1 MIYFIKYMEKSQIT
15 AQLIKELREKTGAG
29 ISDIKNAL
37 EEAKGDTGKAIEIIE
52 RKLGKSAGKRAGR
65 ETAAGIVESYV
76 HSNNR
81 LGVLVELFS
90 ETDFVARNPLFKE
103 LAHDIA
109 LHIAAMRPMY
119 LSLDSIP
126 REQWEAQKER
136 FLEEVKMLN
145 KPSDIVEQI
154 IDGKLKAHFGAYS
167 LLEQPFVKD
176 QDKTVRDVLN
186 ESIGRFGE
194 NINIGRFVRLEM

>member
-1 MIYFIKYMEKSQIT
+1 MIS

-29 ISDIKNAL
+29 VSDVKKAM
-37 EEAKGDTGKAIEIIE
+37 EEAKGDTARALEIIE
-52 RKLGKSAGKRAGR
+52 RKLGGSAGKRAGR
-65 ETAAGIVESYV
+65 DTTAGIVEAYV
-76 HSNNR
+76 HSNER

-90 ETDFVARNPLFKE
+90 ETDFVARNPGFKG

-119 LSLDSIP
+119 VSLDAVP
-126 REQWEAQKER
+126 REQWEAEKAR
-136 FLEEVKMLN
+136 FTEEANALN
-145 KPSDIVEQI
+145 KPAQITEQI
-154 IDGKLKAHFGAYS
+154 VDGKLKAHFGAYS

-176 QDKTVRDVLN
+176 PDKTVRDILN

-194 NINIGRFVRLEM
+194 NIKIGRFVRIEM

>member
-1 MIYFIKYMEKSQIT
+1 MIS

-29 ISDIKNAL
+29 VSDVKKAL
-37 EEAKGDTGKAIEIIE
+37 EEAKGDTQKALEIIE
-52 RKLGKSAGKRAGR
+52 RKLGGSAGKRAGR
-65 ETAAGIVESYV
+65 ETTAGIVEAYV
-76 HSNNR
+76 HSNNK

-90 ETDFVARNPLFKE
+90 ETDFVARNPGFKE
-103 LAHDIA
+103 LAHNIA

-126 REQWEAQKER
+126 PEQWEAEKER
-136 FLEEVKMLN
+136 FAEEAKTLN
-145 KPSDIVEQI
+145 KPAHIVEQI
-154 IDGKLKAHFGAYS
+154 IDGKLKAHFGAYT
-167 LLEQPFVKD
+167 LLQQPFVKD
-176 QDKTVRDVLN
+176 QDKTVADILN

>member
-1 MIYFIKYMEKSQIT
+1 MIS

-29 ISDIKNAL
+29 VSDVKRAL
-37 EEAKGDTGKAIEIIE
+37 EEAKGDTQKAIEIIE
-52 RKLGKSAGKRAGR
+52 RKLGGSAGKRLGR
-65 ETAAGIVESYV
+65 ETKAGIVEAYI

-90 ETDFVARNPLFKE
+90 ETDFVARNPGFKE

-119 LSLDSIP
+119 VSLDAVP
-126 REQWEAQKER
+126 RELWEAQKSIFAQEASA
-136 FLEEVKMLN
+136 LS
-145 KPSDIVEQI
+145 KPAHITEQI

-167 LLEQPFVKD
+167 LLDQPFVKD
-176 QDKTVRDVLN
+176 ENKTVGQVLN
-186 ESIGRFGE
+186 EVIGKFGE
-194 NINIGRFVRLEM
+194 NIKIGRFVRFEM

>member
-1 MIYFIKYMEKSQIT
+1 MENSQIS

-29 ISDIKNAL
+29 VSDVKKAL
-37 EEAKGDTGKAIEIIE
+37 EEAKGDTAKALEIIE
-52 RKLGKSAGKRAGR
+52 RKLGGSAGKRAGR
-65 ETAAGIVESYV
+65 ETKAGVVEAYV
-76 HSNNR
+76 HSNDR

-90 ETDFVARNPLFKE
+90 ETDFVARNEGFKN

-119 LSLDSIP
+119 LSLDAVP
-126 REQWEAQKER
+126 REQWEAQRER
-136 FLEEVKMLN
+136 FAEEAQALN
-145 KPSDIVEQI
+145 KPANIVEQI
-154 IDGKLKAHFGAYS
+154 IDGKLKAYFGAYS

-176 QDKTVRDVLN
+176 QNKTVGEVLN
-186 ESIGRFGE
+186 EAIGRFGE

>member
-1 MIYFIKYMEKSQIT
+1 MQNSQIS

-29 ISDIKNAL
+29 VSDVKKAL
-37 EEAKGDTGKAIEIIE
+37 EEAKGDTARALEIIE
-52 RKLGKSAGKRAGR
+52 RKLGGSAGKRAGR
-65 ETAAGIVESYV
+65 VTTAGLVESYI

-90 ETDFVARNPLFKE
+90 ETDFVARNAGFKE

-109 LHIAAMRPMY
+109 LHIAAMRPLY
-119 LSLDSIP
+119 LSLDSVP
-126 REQWEAQKER
+126 REQWEVEKDR
-136 FLEEVKMLN
+136 FTEEANTLN
-145 KPSDIVEQI
+145 KPANIIEQI

-167 LLEQPFVKD
+167 LLDQLFVKNP
-176 QDKTVRDVLN
+176 DKTVGQVLN

-194 NINIGRFVRLEM
+194 NITIGRFVRLEM

>member
-1 MIYFIKYMEKSQIT
+1 MEKSQIT

-29 ISDIKNAL
+29 ISDIKKAL
-37 EEAKGDTGKAIEIIE
+37 EEAKGDMGKAIEIIE
-52 RKLGKSAGKRAGR
+52 RKLGSSAGKRAGR
-65 ETAAGIVESYV
+65 ETTAGIVESYI

-81 LGVLVELFS
+81 LGVLLELFS
-90 ETDFVARNPLFKE
+90 ETDFVARNPGFKE

-119 LSLDSIP
+119 LSLDSVP
-126 REQWEAQKER
+126 REQWEAQKE
-136 FLEEVKMLN
+136 FFSEEVKTLN
-145 KPSDIVEQI
+145 KPSNIVEQI
-154 IDGKLKAHFGAYS
+154 VDGKMSAYFRVYC
-167 LLEQPFVKD
+167 LLEQPFIKD
-176 QDKTVRDVLN
+176 QDKTVREMLN

>member
-1 MIYFIKYMEKSQIT
+1 MIS

-29 ISDIKNAL
+29 VSDVKKAL
-37 EEAKGDTGKAIEIIE
+37 EEAKGDTARALEIIE
-52 RKLGKSAGKRAGR
+52 RKLGGSAGKRAGR
-65 ETAAGIVESYV
+65 VTTAGLVESYI

-90 ETDFVARNPLFKE
+90 ETDFVARNAGFKE

-109 LHIAAMRPMY
+109 LHIAAMRPLY
-119 LSLDSIP
+119 LSLDSVP
-126 REQWEAQKER
+126 RDQWEAEKDR
-136 FLEEVKMLN
+136 FTEEANTLN
-145 KPSDIVEQI
+145 KSANIIEQI

-167 LLEQPFVKD
+167 LLDQPFVKNP
-176 QDKTVRDVLN
+176 DKTVGQVLN

-194 NINIGRFVRLEM
+194 NITIGRFVRLEM

>member
-1 MIYFIKYMEKSQIT
+1 MEKSQVT

-29 ISDIKNAL
+29 ISDIKKAL
-37 EEAKGDTGKAIEIIE
+37 EEAKGDTGKALEIIE
-52 RKLGKSAGKRAGR
+52 RKLGGSAGKRAGR
-65 ETAAGIVESYV
+65 ETTAGIVESYI

-81 LGVLVELFS
+81 LGVLIELFS
-90 ETDFVARNPLFKE
+90 ETDFVARNPMFKE
-103 LAHDIA
+103 LAHDLA

-119 LSLDSIP
+119 LSFDAVP

-136 FLEEVKMLN
+136 FLEETHMLN
-145 KPSDIVEQI
+145 KPSDIIEQI
-154 IDGKLKAHFGAYS
+154 VDGKLKAYFGAYC

>member
-1 MIYFIKYMEKSQIT
+1 MQNSQVS

-29 ISDIKNAL
+29 VSDVKKAL
-37 EEAKGDTGKAIEIIE
+37 EEAKGDTGRALEIIE
-52 RKLGKSAGKRAGR
+52 RKLGGSAGKRAGR
-65 ETAAGIVESYV
+65 ETTAGLVEAYV

-81 LGVLVELFS
+81 LGVLIELFS
-90 ETDFVARNPLFKE
+90 ETDFVARNESFKQ

-119 LSLDSIP
+119 LSLDAVP
-126 REQWEAQKER
+126 REQWEAEKER
-136 FLEEVKMLN
+136 FTEEAKTLN
-145 KPSDIVEQI
+145 KPSNIIREI

-176 QDKTVRDVLN
+176 QDKTVGQVLN
-186 ESIGRFGE
+186 EAIGKFGE
-194 NINIGRFVRLEM
+194 NIKIGRFVRLEM

>member
-1 MIYFIKYMEKSQIT
+1 MEKSQIT

-29 ISDIKNAL
+29 ISDIKKAI

-52 RKLGKSAGKRAGR
+52 RKLGSSAGKRVGR
-65 ETAAGIVESYV
+65 ETTAGIVESYV

-90 ETDFVARNPLFKE
+90 ETDFVARNPGFKE
-103 LAHDIA
+103 FAHDIA

-119 LSLDSIP
+119 LSFDMVP

-136 FLEEVKMLN
+136 FLEEIRGLD
-145 KPSDIVEQI
+145 KPADIVTQI
-154 IDGKLKAHFGAYS
+154 LDGKLKAYFGAYC
-167 LLEQPFVKD
+167 LLQQPFVKD
-176 QDKTVRDVLN
+176 QDKTVEEVLN
-186 ESIGRFGE
+186 ECIGRFGE